1 MFDPTLYNPFPNP
14 NTSYYNE
21 PNPFVG
27 NIDAAGKLQD
37 ARLINLYTGDYEL
50 DQYGNYIGMNSV
62 DQSVLLCLFTTFGS
76 ASCPFGN
83 QLFKIDMIDQNIIT
97 ECQQYIELALAY
109 QLQNNQIQLIKV
121 DVYKDNFAQVN
132 IKLLYKNLITTQT
145 MKSNIPLGVS

>member
-1 MFDPTLYNPFPNP
+1 MFIPTLYNPFPSP
-14 NTSYYNE
+14 TQPYYGQ

-50 DQYGNYIGMNSV
+50 DEYGNYIGMNSV

-83 QLFKIDMIDQNIIT
+83 ELFKIDMIDQNIT
-97 ECQQYIELALAY
+97 AQCQQYIELALAY
-109 QLQNNQIQLIKV
+109 QIQNNQIQLIRV
-121 DVYKDNFAQVN
+121 NVLKDTFAQVQ
-132 IKLLYKNLITTQT
+132 ITLWYKNLITSQT